1 MDERKTNT
9 KLKNSMNAFLK
20 LDYLNF
26 RYIKQV
32 RVKKNNKIMYEI
44 LNKWMLVKQKQ
55 DEKLFQMHVYETS
68 FLADDL

>member
-1 MDERKTNT
+1 MVKMDERKTNT

-20 LDYLNF
+20 LDHLNF

-44 LNKWMLVKQKQ
+44 LNK
-55 DEKLFQMHVYETS
+55 
-68 FLADDL
+68 

>member
-1 MDERKTNT
+1 MVKMDERKTNT

-44 LNKWMLVKQKQ
+44 LNK
-55 DEKLFQMHVYETS
+55 
-68 FLADDL
+68 

>member
-44 LNKWMLVKQKQ
+44 LNKWMLGKQKQ

-68 FLADDL
+68 LLADDL